1 MLHIKRWTIDHI
13 CIAGYYYT
21 LIMQSTGCYQ
31 IRIIHA
37 QNQLNIRAEN
47 PLDFY
52 LLSNKIVYC
61 VRIRVVCV
69 VHNIIHN
76 ALNYLPFVVC
86 FGFDRILVC
95 ALGNANLYRSLFLR
109 SRSYLHT
116 TFTVPLW
123 VDAYCCF
130 KYKQTCEPQCSV
142 FCRWVAGTFA
152 PSAHNL
158 GVFDAIG

>member
-1 MLHIKRWTIDHI
+1 
-13 CIAGYYYT
+13 
-21 LIMQSTGCYQ
+21 MQSTGCYQ

-86 FGFDRILVC
+86 FGFDR
-95 ALGNANLYRSLFLR
+95 
-109 SRSYLHT
+109 
-116 TFTVPLW
+116 
-123 VDAYCCF
+123 
-130 KYKQTCEPQCSV
+130 
-142 FCRWVAGTFA
+142 
-152 PSAHNL
+152 
-158 GVFDAIG
+158 FDIS